1 MILLNLLFSCHR
13 EYRARKM
20 PSPVVFSAEPG
31 KAKWPD
37 VSTACLKDKL
47 KFCFFIFLSRPID

>member
-1 MILLNLLFSCHR
+1 MS
-13 EYRARKM
+13 
-20 PSPVVFSAEPG
+20 SPVVFSAEPG

-47 KFCFFIFLSRPID
+47 KFCFLIFFKTYPLTSCFFFLVKF